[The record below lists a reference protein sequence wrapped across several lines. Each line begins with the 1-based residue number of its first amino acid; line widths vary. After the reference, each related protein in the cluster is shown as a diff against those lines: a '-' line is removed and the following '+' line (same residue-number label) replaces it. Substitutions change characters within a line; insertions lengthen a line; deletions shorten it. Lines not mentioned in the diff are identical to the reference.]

1 MTYRLAIFDFDGTLA
16 DSFPFF
22 VQVFNRLAER
32 HGFRKIEPDQA
43 DSFRGHSPRQMM
55 AHVGLPSWRL
65 PLVAKDFIAV
75 MKANIDAIEPF
86 EGIGDAL
93 SQLNDAGLELAVVS
107 SNSIDNIRAVLGPET
122 ASLIG
127 HFECG
132 MSIFGKASRI
142 GRVLAKAGV
151 PARETIYIG
160 DQVTDL
166 QASRNSG
173 VAFGAVSWGYGTIE
187 SIRAHAP
194 DEEFDRVTDLKR
206 LAGRRE
212 AAGGSRKL

>member
-1 MTYRLAIFDFDGTLA
+1 
-16 DSFPFF
+16 
-22 VQVFNRLAER
+22 
-32 HGFRKIEPDQA
+32 
-43 DSFRGHSPRQMM
+43 M

-65 PLVAKDFIAV
+65 PRVAKDFIAV

-86 EGIGDAL
+86 EGVGDTL
-93 SQLNDAGLELAVVS
+93 SHLSNEGLQLAVVS
-107 SNSIDNIRAVLGPET
+107 SNSIDNIRAVLRPET

-142 GRVLAKAGV
+142 DRTLARTGV
-151 PARETIYIG
+151 SARETIYIG

-166 QASRNSG
+166 QASRKSG
-173 VAFGAVSWGYGTIE
+173 VSFGAVSWGYGTIE

-212 AAGGSRKL
+212 AAGGSRKR